1 MSEVKYVVVNIVE
14 TLLRMLP
21 FPCKTGVI
29 KIGNPDRQS
38 PVFLTC
44 NFHLTVERVKRA
56 LRGMDCYLLVAN
68 SRGIN
73 VWCAAT
79 GGLFTNHD
87 AISALKTSGIEDL
100 VDHRQVVLPQLAA
113 AGVEAKVVQKT
124 TGWRIVWGPVYAKDI
139 PAFVKDGFKK
149 TPVMREAEFP
159 WMQRVEAA
167 VFWGFPTSIIIA
179 LFALLFWREAV
190 LSLVLLTWGMGL
202 VILLSFPLYRHLIGS
217 EGKKTG
223 FISFERGG
231 LQLILWGIFMLG
243 LVAYATLVGNL
254 TWGLVLR
261 WGIASFA
268 VILIFSV
275 DLRGFTPIYKGNFLD
290 EEPIKV
296 ALDKNRC
303 KGTGFCEQVCPRNCF
318 EVDRQRC
325 TASTPRADLCIQC
338 GACIVQC
345 PFDALY
351 FEGAQGEIIPPETTR
366 RFKLNL
372 MGKRLTRVSG
382 DTD

>member
-100 VDHRQVVLPQLAA
+100 VDHKQVILPQLAG
-113 AGVEAKVVQKT
+113 AGIEAKAVQKK
-124 TGWRIVWGPVYAKDI
+124 TGWRVVWGPVYAEDI
-139 PAFVKDGFKK
+139 PAFVENEFEKDSE
-149 TPVMREAEFP
+149 MRTARFP
-159 WMQRVEAA
+159 WTQRVEAA
-167 VFWGFPTSIIIA
+167 AFWGFPTSVVAAILA
-179 LFALLFWREAV
+179 FLFWREAV
-190 LSLVLLTWGMGL
+190 LSLVLLIWGMGL
-202 VILLSFPLYRHLIGS
+202 AILLSLPLYRHLIGS
-217 EGKKTG
+217 EGKKSG
-223 FISFERGG
+223 LISFERGG

-243 LVAYATLVGNL
+243 LVAYAVLIENF
-254 TWGLVLR
+254 TWGWVIR
-261 WGIASFA
+261 WGVTSFV

-275 DLRGFTPIYKGNFLD
+275 DLRGFTPVYKGNFLD
-290 EEPIKV
+290 GESIKV
-296 ALDKNRC
+296 SLDSSKC

-318 EVDRQRC
+318 EIDRQQRIA
-325 TASTPRADLCIQC
+325 TMPRADSCIQC

-351 FEGAQGEIIPPETTR
+351 FESAGGEIIPPETTR

-372 MGKRLTRVSG
+372 MGKRLTKVSG
-382 DTD
+382 DAD

>member
-1 MSEVKYVVVNIVE
+1 MSEIKYIVVNIVE
-14 TLLRMLP
+14 TLLRMFP

-29 KIGNPDRQS
+29 EIGNPDRQA

-56 LRGMDCYLLVAN
+56 LSGMDCYLLVAN

-100 VDHRQVVLPQLAA
+100 VDHRHVVLPQLAG
-113 AGVEAKVVQKT
+113 AGIEAQVVQKKS
-124 TGWRIVWGPVYAKDI
+124 GWRVVWGPIYAEDI
-139 PAFVKDGFKK
+139 PAFVQNGCEKDSD
-149 TPVMREAEFP
+149 MRTARFP
-159 WMQRVEAA
+159 WTQRVEVA
-167 VFWGFPTSIIIA
+167 VFWGFPISVIA
-179 LFALLFWREAV
+179 AFLAFLFWREAV
-190 LSLVLLTWGMGL
+190 LSLVFLIWGMGL
-202 VILLSFPLYRHLIGS
+202 VMLLSFPLYRHLIGS
-217 EGKKTG
+217 EGKRIG

-231 LQLILWGIFMLG
+231 LQFILWGIFMLG
-243 LVAYATLVGNL
+243 LVAYNALAGNL
-254 TWGLVLR
+254 TWGLALR
-261 WGIASFA
+261 WGLVSFA
-268 VILIFSV
+268 VIFILSV
-275 DLRGFTPIYKGNFLD
+275 DLRGFTPTHKGNFLD
-290 EEPIKV
+290 GEPIKV
-296 ALDKNRC
+296 TLDVIQC
-303 KGTGFCEQVCPRNCF
+303 KGAGFCEQVCPRNCF
-318 EVDRQRC
+318 EIDRQQRIA
-325 TASTPRADLCIQC
+325 TMPRADSCIQC

-351 FEGAQGEIIPPETTR
+351 FESARGEIIPPEMTR

-372 MGKRLTRVSG
+372 MGKRLTKVGG